1 MKLLRGQ
8 LRLQPTPSAKVSGEA
23 PASITW
29 AAISPPSRPP
39 CGLFHRT
46 VHEERGHSLLP
57 RLEFS
62 PGSFGHHPER
72 DKLLPL
78 GLCGRRFASPHPPPM
93 HPGSCVS
100 EAATV
105 GPFLS
110 QEALRKG
117 AYLRESKG
125 AASLPALAVLTPSSS
140 CVNSKTGQM
149 AENGRLLGSEQY
161 EVVFSWRSPLLH
173 HAVPPGPPPRN
184 QRRRGKVMQR

>member
-72 DKLLPL
+72 DNQI
-78 GLCGRRFASPHPPPM
+78 
-93 HPGSCVS
+93 
-100 EAATV
+100 AATE
-105 GPFLS
+105 PRWK
-110 QEALRKG
+110 ALCFPSPSSYASRVLCVRGSHGGALPVPRGSEERSIPKG
-117 AYLRESKG
+117 EQRGGK
-125 AASLPALAVLTPSSS
+125 PSSS
-140 CVNSKTGQM
+140 GRPHALLVMCQQQNQADGREWQAAGQ
-149 AENGRLLGSEQY
+149 
-161 EVVFSWRSPLLH
+161 
-173 HAVPPGPPPRN
+173 
-184 QRRRGKVMQR
+184 